1 MYRIIDD
8 RSTGKTGRLMLLAKE
23 NNAVIACINPMAMKQ
38 KAHAYGITGIDFIA
52 YSDIEAYRHSDRDI
66 YIDELETFV
75 KSYTYGK
82 LKGYTLSCED

>member
-23 NNAVIACINPMAMKQ
+23 NGAVIACINPMAMRQ
-38 KAHAYGITGIDFIA
+38 KAHSYGISGIDFIA
-52 YSDIEAYRHSDRDI
+52 YSDIEAYRHSDKDI
-66 YIDELETFV
+66 YIDDLEAFA

-82 LKGYTLSCED
+82 LKGYTLSED

>member
-23 NNAVIACINPMAMKQ
+23 NDAVIACINPMAMRQ
-38 KAHAYGITGIDFIA
+38 KAHAYGISGIDFIA

-66 YIDELETFV
+66 YIDELEAFA

-82 LKGYTLSCED
+82 LKGYTLSED